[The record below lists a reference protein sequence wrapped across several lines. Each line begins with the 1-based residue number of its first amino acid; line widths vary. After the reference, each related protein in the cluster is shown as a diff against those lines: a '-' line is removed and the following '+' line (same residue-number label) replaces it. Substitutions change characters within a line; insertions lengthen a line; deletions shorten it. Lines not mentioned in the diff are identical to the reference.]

1 MMNDATDTKDARLVA
16 VVVLAGLRRLCG
28 FSRLLGA
35 RFPDW
40 FRQFICLLG

>member
-35 RFPDW
+35 RFPDR